1 MAEKKSE
8 KDKGKSKAK
17 AEPKAERKGDK
28 KAEAAAKA
36 AGAKAASAAAETA
49 EPQAAPPAAPA
60 APTLPPRLL
69 EFYRSECVPRMM
81 QEFRYKSPMQV
92 PRLEKVVINLG
103 LGEAIQNIKLLES
116 AASEVA
122 AITGQK
128 AVVTRAKKS
137 IAAFKLREG
146 MPIGCMVTLRR
157 HRMYEFFDKLV
168 NVVLP
173 RVRDFRGVSERAFDG
188 RGNYTL
194 GIREQIIFP
203 EIDYDKM
210 DKVKGMNITIVTTA
224 PTDEEGKYLLNL
236 MGLPFRR

>member
-1 MAEKKSE
+1 MAEKVT
-8 KDKGKSKAK
+8 
-17 AEPKAERKGDK
+17 PKAEKATP
-28 KAEAAAKA
+28 KAEKA
-36 AGAKAASAAAETA
+36 A
-49 EPQAAPPAAPA
+49 PQAEKAMPAEKV
-60 APTLPPRLL
+60 TPRML
-69 EFYRSECVPRMM
+69 EYFRQECMPRMM
-81 QEFRYKSPMQV
+81 QEFRYQSPMQA
-92 PRLEKVVINLG
+92 PRLEKVVINMG

-116 AASEVA
+116 ASQELG

-128 AVVTRAKKS
+128 SVVTRAKKS

-157 HRMYEFFDKLV
+157 DRMYEFLDKLV

-173 RVRDFRGVSERAFDG
+173 RVRDFRGVSDKSFDG

-203 EIDYDKM
+203 EIDYDKI

-224 PTDEEGKYLLNL
+224 RTDEEGKFLLKL
-236 MGLPFRR
+236 LGVPFKK